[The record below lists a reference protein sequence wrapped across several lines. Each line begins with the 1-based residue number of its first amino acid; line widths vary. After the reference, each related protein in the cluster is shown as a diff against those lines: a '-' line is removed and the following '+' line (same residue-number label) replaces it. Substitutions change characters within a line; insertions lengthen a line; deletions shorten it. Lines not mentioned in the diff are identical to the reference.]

1 MTIVI
6 SDLTRKVSAGSV
18 ETSVVVAIE
27 GERQRLSIRH
37 AGDVAG
43 IADTHPVFDAF
54 AVLLLIPAMARRMP
68 LIVEGSIDARR
79 LDAMRRAIQTLLSRA
94 NSEWHRVAI
103 EADARIVDPVPDLA
117 RGSAMGM
124 SCGIDSLYTF
134 LDLSRSEI
142 APHLKVKL
150 LVHNDVGAHP
160 DRATFERHLAHVR
173 RFADAFGLPLISTT
187 VDLSRYYGQRFIH
200 NHTLRNAGAAM
211 SLEPLFNNFVYP
223 AGDVG
228 QNVIF
233 GRNSGIAPLDPSLLP
248 LLNTGAASYLSH
260 GMHIERLGKTA
271 AVMPTRIAQQYLT
284 VCTHGF
290 EDGRS
295 KMNCGRC
302 YKCARALHFAEAH
315 GLLEAFGTTF
325 DVANFNRNRGRSLF
339 RLFRHSFLDRR
350 SRDDQDLLAHL
361 FEAGYP
367 LPGWLRMFR
376 RGVGRPSPT
385 EERFAA
391 NR

>member
-6 SDLTRKVSAGSV
+6 SDLTRHTAVGSV
-18 ETSVVVAIE
+18 ETSVVVAMD

-43 IADTHPVFDAF
+43 ILDTPPAFDAF

-68 LIVEGSIDARR
+68 LIVEGTIDARR
-79 LDAMRRAIQTLLSRA
+79 LDAMRRGIQTLLSRA
-94 NSEWHRVAI
+94 NHDWHPVDI
-103 EADARIVDPVPDLA
+103 EAEARTVDPTPDLA
-117 RGSAMGM
+117 RGTAMGM

-134 LDLSRSEI
+134 LDLARAGI

-150 LVHNDVGAHP
+150 LMHNDVGAHP
-160 DRATFERHLAHVR
+160 DRSTFERHLAHVR
-173 RFADAFGLPLISTT
+173 RFADEFGLPLISTT
-187 VDLSRYYGQRFIH
+187 VDLSRYYHQRFIH
-200 NHTLRNAGAAM
+200 SHTLRNAGAAM
-211 SLEPLFNNFVYP
+211 SLEPLFSNFIYP

-248 LLNTGAASYLSH
+248 LLNTGAASYLTH

-271 AVMPTRIAQQYLT
+271 AVMRTQTARKYLT

-290 EDGRS
+290 RDGR
-295 KMNCGRC
+295 KTMNCGRC
-302 YKCARALHFAEAH
+302 YKCARILHFAEAH
-315 GLLEAFGTTF
+315 GMLGDFRTTF
-325 DVANFNRNRGRSLF
+325 DLENFERHKQRSLF

-350 SRDDQDLLAHL
+350 SRDDQDLLAYLVAH
-361 FEAGYP
+361 GYP
-367 LPGWLRMFR
+367 MPAWLRPFR
-376 RGVGRPSPT
+376 RNVGVPSRT
-385 EERFAA
+385 DERFAA
-391 NR
+391 DS

>member
-43 IADTHPVFDAF
+43 IADVPPVFDAF

-94 NSEWHRVAI
+94 NSDWHPVAI
-103 EADARIVDPVPDLA
+103 DADARIVDPVPDLA

-124 SCGIDSLYTF
+124 SCGIDSLYSF
-134 LDLSRSEI
+134 FDLARADT

-150 LVHNDVGAHP
+150 LMHNDVGAHP
-160 DRATFERHLAHVR
+160 DRQTFDRHLAHVR
-173 RFADAFGLPLISTT
+173 HFADAVGLPLISTA
-187 VDLSRYYGQRFIH
+187 VDLDRYYGKRFIH
-200 NHTLRNAGAAM
+200 THTLRNAGAAM
-211 SLEPLFNNFVYP
+211 SLEPLFNNFIYP

-271 AVMPTRIAQQYLT
+271 AVMPTRLAQLYLT

-290 EDGRS
+290 QDGRRT
-295 KMNCGRC
+295 MNCGRC
-302 YKCARALHFAEAH
+302 YKCARALHFADTH
-315 GLLEAFGTTF
+315 GLLEAYGTTF
-325 DVANFNRNRGRSLF
+325 DVENFDRNRGRSLF
-339 RLFRHSFLDRR
+339 RLFRSSFLDRR
-350 SRDDQDLLAHL
+350 SRDDQDLLAYL
-361 FEAGYP
+361 FEAEYP
-367 LPGWLRMFR
+367 LPGWLRLFR
-376 RGVGRPSPT
+376 RSIGRPSPT
-385 EERFAA
+385 KERFAGDF
-391 NR
+391 

>member
-6 SDLTRKVSAGSV
+6 SDLARHVSRGAT
-18 ETSVVVAIE
+18 ETSVCVAI
-27 GERQRLSIRH
+27 GGDRRRLSIRH
-37 AGDVAG
+37 AGDVEPIAG
-43 IADTHPVFDAF
+43 TTPAFDPF
-54 AVLLLIPAMARRMP
+54 TVLLLIPAMARRMP

-79 LDAMRRAIQTLLSRA
+79 LDAMRRGIQTLLSRA
-94 NSEWHRVAI
+94 NPDWRPVKI
-103 EADARIVDPVPDLA
+103 EAEARTVDPIPDLA

-134 LDLSRSEI
+134 LDLSRPDI
-142 APHLKVKL
+142 APHLQIKL
-150 LVHNDVGAHP
+150 LMHNDVGAHP
-160 DRATFERHLAHVR
+160 DRATFDRHLAHVR
-173 RFADAFGLPLISTT
+173 RFAAERELPLISTT
-187 VDLSRYYGQRFIH
+187 VDLTSYYGQRFIH
-200 NHTLRNAGAAM
+200 THTLRNAGAAM

-228 QNVIF
+228 QSVIF

-271 AVMPTRIAQQYLT
+271 AVVPTRLAQRYLT

-290 EDGRS
+290 EDGRN

-302 YKCARALHFAEAH
+302 YKCARILCFAEAH
-315 GLLEAFGTTF
+315 GMLDAFSTTF
-325 DVANFNRNRGRSLF
+325 DLENFNRHKGRSIF

-350 SRDDQDLLAHL
+350 SRDDQDLLAYLVAH
-361 FEAGYP
+361 GYP
-367 LPGWLRMFR
+367 MPAWLRPFR
-376 RGVGRPSPT
+376 RNVGDPSRT
-385 EERFAA
+385 DERFAA
-391 NR
+391 DS